1 MASRMFE
8 AMAGQDSRQDPR
20 QMMEA
25 MRGDYRRFMA
35 QQDRRA
41 DPRAMIERGLQ
52 EGRFTPQQVEMA
64 RQMAAKFGPM
74 LMGR

>member
-1 MASRMFE
+1 MASRMYE
-8 AMAGQDSRQDPR
+8 VMAGQDRRQDSG

-25 MRGDYRRFMA
+25 MRGDFRRFMA
-35 QQDRRA
+35 KQDRRA

-64 RQMAAKFGPM
+64 RQMAAKFGPI